1 MVRVFVGS
9 FLGRPSG
16 EALQGRTYSV
26 FFAVALASVFVN
38 PAFANEWNLYDSAR
52 VATFYTN
59 LNLKGQGSDEA
70 GLITIKNT
78 RWELQGNSRIG
89 ANVKGDT
96 IDARF
101 EYGAFDG
108 DANIRLLYGVWKFTE
123 GWGLKVGQDYTPI
136 TFFLSNQVYNDDNDL
151 DQQGLAYGSWRVQVA
166 IRGRGFD
173 FAAIVP
179 TSGQNAD
186 PDGNVA
192 AVSVENYWPKL
203 EAMSLPTA

>member
-108 DANIRLLYGVWKFTE
+108 DANIRLHWRSTSA
-123 GWGLKVGQDYTPI
+123 P
-136 TFFLSNQVYNDDNDL
+136 LSGCNSK
-151 DQQGLAYGSWRVQVA
+151 LAA
-166 IRGRGFD
+166 ATCTIRGRKIKISKTPF
-173 FAAIVP
+173 INLP
-179 TSGQNAD
+179 SGRART
-186 PDGNVA
+186 GTE
-192 AVSVENYWPKL
+192 S
-203 EAMSLPTA
+203 SLDTRNRLHRLR